1 MLILSDEGKNGDSP
15 GKGSEGRRRGHVHIG
30 GSERQPVPL
39 QHRKGGGAR
48 LGAGSS
54 RGLQGLEGFSVHPM
68 SNEGKGKPVN
78 DSHQEWGEKRSHLL
92 SVGFFNFCLF
102 FIS

>member
-1 MLILSDEGKNGDSP
+1 METVQAKGLKEGDEGMCTLKDL
-15 GKGSEGRRRGHVHIG
+15 KE
-30 GSERQPVPL
+30 PVPL
-39 QHRKGGGAR
+39 QYRKGGGAR

-54 RGLQGLEGFSVHPM
+54 RGLQDLEGFSVHPM

-92 SVGFFNFCLF
+92 SVFFLF
-102 FIS
+102 LLIYFLFLKICFY